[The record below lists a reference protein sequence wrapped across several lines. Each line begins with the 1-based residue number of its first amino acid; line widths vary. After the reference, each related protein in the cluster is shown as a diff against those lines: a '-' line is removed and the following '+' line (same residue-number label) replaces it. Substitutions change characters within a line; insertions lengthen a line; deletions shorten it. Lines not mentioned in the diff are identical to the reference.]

1 MSGIENA
8 KTTKMKGPQGA
19 NHRVNNAVFPLI
31 REHLIIHDKVNSR
44 HKDSGGKH
52 KRGQMGKLSPNTEN
66 NVMNCSYHYKYAK
79 MKVIECSGY

>member
-31 REHLIIHDKVNSR
+31 REHLIIHDKVNNR
-44 HKDSGGKH
+44 HKNSGGTQED
-52 KRGQMGKLSPNTEN
+52 RWEN
-66 NVMNCSYHYKYAK
+66 
-79 MKVIECSGY
+79 